1 MNFNEKLMKDLRD
14 GHSYDAIMEEFTKHL
29 NEAHEAYEAEL
40 RAEQT
45 KAKRANEVSNRLV
58 SGTLTEDDVNWVIN
72 CYMKQPGG
80 HKNFTLHLTSA
91 VDDMLDAVFN
101 SMSKRAHEC
110 ECKNKSKSDEEVLRD
125 FVQKIM

>member
-29 NEAHEAYEAEL
+29 NEAREAYEAEL

-58 SGTLTEDDVNWVIN
+58 SGTLTEDDVNWVVN
-72 CYMKQPGG
+72 CYLKQPGV
-80 HKNFTLHLTSA
+80 HKNFTLNITSA
-91 VDDMLDAVFN
+91 VDNMLDAVFN
-101 SMSKRAHEC
+101 GLSKQTHTHKC
-110 ECKNKSKSDEEVLRD
+110 DCKSDEEVLRD